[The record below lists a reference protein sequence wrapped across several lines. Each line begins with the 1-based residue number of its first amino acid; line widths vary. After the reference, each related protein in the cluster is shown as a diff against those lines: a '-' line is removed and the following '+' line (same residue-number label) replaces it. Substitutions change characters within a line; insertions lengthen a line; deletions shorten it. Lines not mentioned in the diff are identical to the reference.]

1 MTNLERRLPATDPG
15 AMEVRSP
22 LDHTANDQRPASG
35 VTPGEQLVKIYAGK
49 LFDPDTLQ
57 FLPQRMVTVARNAG
71 LVLDVQPWTAE
82 QLRDVDFED
91 ANTVDLRDATVLPGF
106 VDAHVHRE
114 LPSAPHNVRFS
125 RRHTCTDLR
134 GSPNI
139 CVSIPPFVRR
149 DVMGGTADE
158 GEPR

>member
-82 QLRDVDFED
+82 QLRGVDFED

-106 VDAHVHRE
+106 FDAHVHCEIMRANTRPTS
-114 LPSAPHNVRFS
+114 LLASSDARPQSSCTRTRK
-125 RRHTCTDLR
+125 RRGRT
-134 GSPNI
+134 S
-139 CVSIPPFVRR
+139 
-149 DVMGGTADE
+149 
-158 GEPR
+158 